1 MDARDIIRR
10 PIITEASMAQT
21 EMKRYVFEVDV
32 RATKPEIKRAIEEVF
47 DVKVANLNTAN
58 VSGKKKRQGR
68 YVGFTRKMKKA
79 TVTLKADSKD
89 IQIFNEG

>member
-10 PIITEASMAQT
+10 PIITEASRAQT
-21 EMKRYVFEVDV
+21 ENKRYVFEVDV
-32 RATKPEIKRAIEEVF
+32 RATKPEIKRAIESIF
-47 DVKVANLNTAN
+47 DVQVARLNTAN

>member
-21 EMKRYVFEVDV
+21 ENKRYVFEVDV
-32 RATKPEIKRAIEEVF
+32 RATKPQIKNAIESIF
-47 DVKVANLNTAN
+47 DVKVAGLNTAN
-58 VSGKKKRQGR
+58 VRGKKKRQGR
-68 YVGFTRKMKKA
+68 YIGYTRKMKKA
-79 TVTLKADSKD
+79 TVTLSATSKD

>member
-10 PIITEASMAQT
+10 PIITEASMAET
-21 EMKRYVFEVDV
+21 ENKRYVFEVDV

-47 DVKVANLNTAN
+47 DVQVARLNTAN
-58 VSGKKKRQGR
+58 VRGKKKRQGR
-68 YVGFTRKMKKA
+68 YVGYTPKRKKA

>member
-32 RATKPEIKRAIEEVF
+32 RATKLEIKRAIEEIF
-47 DVKVANLNTAN
+47 DVQVARLNTAN
-58 VSGKKKRQGR
+58 VRGKKKRQGR

-79 TVTLKADSKD
+79 IVTLKADSKD

>member
-32 RATKPEIKRAIEEVF
+32 RATKPQIKRAIESIF
-47 DVKVANLNTAN
+47 DVQVANLNTAN

>member
-47 DVKVANLNTAN
+47 DVQVARLNTAN
-58 VSGKKKRQGR
+58 VRGKKKRQGR

-79 TVTLKADSKD
+79 IVTLKADSKD

>member
-10 PIITEASMAQT
+10 PIITEASMAQN
-21 EMKRYVFEVDV
+21 ENKRYVFEVDV
-32 RATKPEIKRAIEEVF
+32 RATKPEIKRAIESIF
-47 DVKVANLNTAN
+47 DVQVARLNTAN